1 MYKDTKRAERR
12 AQAVRRRAWALRLV
26 RNVWRWRIDNCAF
39 LTAEE
44 FNLQVCKL
52 ANTRS
57 RSTDRY
63 ADGTRVVK
71 AVPPRGER
79 AADYV
84 ELY

>member
-26 RNVWRWRIDNCAF
+26 RNVWRWRIDDCEF
-39 LTAEE
+39 RTAEE

-52 ANTRS
+52 THTRS

-63 ADGTRVVK
+63 VK